1 MCAYPAALREQV
13 IAGLEQGWSAQ
24 RLARAYA
31 LSPRTVRRWRVQW
44 RSLGQRQARIGPGR
58 RRLIGAH
65 HDALL
70 AAQVRQQPSLTLAE
84 HCQLWHAQ
92 TGVQVSVTTMSR
104 SIRRLGWTRQA
115 QPPGHQ

>member
-1 MCAYPAALREQV
+1 MVESMCAYPATLREQV
-13 IAGLEQGWSAQ
+13 IDGLEQGWSIQ
-24 RLARAYA
+24 RLT
-31 LSPRTVRRWRVQW
+31 RT
-44 RSLGQRQARIGPGR
+44 GPGR

-65 HDALL
+65 HDLLL

-115 QPPGHQ
+115 QSPRHQ